1 MSQALTLGF
10 GQTTLATFKGSGVT
24 QDFLS
29 TMPAGSTFSR
39 VGAATA
45 LTADGAIV
53 QVAAD
58 VPQRTNR
65 GLAVEPAST
74 NIFPRFAPTVAQLS
88 LGLNASDTTA
98 PATPPI
104 SGLNWLALDNSA
116 SIAVAYQTL
125 TVTGSTAYSIS
136 VLVET
141 PDGSQPVASSTS
153 LTGDFNFVCGGATD
167 AAPTFAYTRLS
178 GNVWRVTAAI
188 TTPAVPTTNDGIIR
202 HSTQNTRE
210 LKFAG
215 FQLVLGAVAGSPIVT
230 TGSAAS
236 RSLPVFTEIVPI
248 GCTKALLTYADATTT
263 LVTGL
268 TPGGTFD
275 VATAVIGAGKGRFGA
290 SELVS
295 RRWQP

>member
-10 GQTTLATFKGSGVT
+10 GQTTLATSKGSGVT

-45 LTADGAIV
+45 LTADGLIV

-65 GLAVEPAST
+65 GLAVEPAAT
-74 NIFPRFAPTVAQLS
+74 NLFERAAPTVAQLA
-88 LGLNASDTTA
+88 LGLHASDA
-98 PATPPI
+98 AEPASPPI
-104 SGLNWLALDNSA
+104 SGLNWLALDNTA
-116 SIAVAYQTL
+116 SLAVAYQPV
-125 TVTGSTAYSIS
+125 TVTLSTAYALS

-141 PDGSQPVASSTS
+141 PDGSQPVASTS
-153 LTGDFNFVCGGATD
+153 SATGDFNFLCGGATD
-167 AAPTFAYTRLS
+167 AASVFGYKRLS
-178 GNVWRVTAAI
+178 GNVWRVTAAV
-188 TTPAVPTTNDGIIR
+188 TSPLSPTTSNGILR
-202 HSTQNTRE
+202 HSTQDTRA

-215 FQLVLGAVAGSPIVT
+215 FQLVVGAVAGSLILTV
-230 TGSAAS
+230 GSVLVRA
-236 RSLPVFTEIVPI
+236 LPVFTEIVPI

-275 VATAVIGAGKGRFGA
+275 VATAVIGAGKGAFGV